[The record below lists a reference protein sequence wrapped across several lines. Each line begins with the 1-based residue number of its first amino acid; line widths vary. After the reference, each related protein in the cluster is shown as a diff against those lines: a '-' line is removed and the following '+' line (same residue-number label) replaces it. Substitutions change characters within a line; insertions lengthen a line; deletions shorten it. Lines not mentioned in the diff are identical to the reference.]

1 MLLLTFCEGIYINE
15 MEKQNS
21 FVVGIDMGS
30 VAIKAVLMD
39 GDGVVRRHVVEPVVG
54 SMEDALERLVKAT
67 FDGVTGAVAVGVTGG
82 GKDRFASFSAAHMET
97 DLLATARAVSHLHPE
112 ARGVIEVGGHQS
124 KWIRIGENQCLESFA
139 LNEEC
144 AAGSG
149 AFLEQQAGRLK
160 MDIETLSASAM
171 ESERAAS
178 IAGRC
183 AVFAKSDMIHL
194 QQKGTPMGEITFGLC
209 MALARNFRA
218 TLLRGSVLA
227 LPAVLVGGGALSQG
241 LRRAFREVFDLDD
254 EQLIDI
260 QEPRYLAAVGVAM
273 AAAKAGRRC
282 RVQDVL
288 TWLEEDGG
296 RGKRAGVLDL
306 RLLDPGG
313 VQRDEPVIAPVQEVS
328 AYLGVD
334 VGSVSTDF
342 CLLSPD
348 GEVLDGIYL
357 RTRGD
362 PVGVIREGL
371 GIVRERTR
379 GHLRVLG
386 VGTTGSGRHLAG
398 SLLASDVVK
407 NEITCQLIGARH
419 VLPEV
424 DTILEI
430 GGQDSKFVSVRNG
443 RISEFVMNKICA
455 AGTGSFLEEQGEALG
470 ISVFNEFETRAMAAD
485 APAALGSQCTVF
497 MDSEVV
503 AARQRGVPLNDILA
517 GLAISV
523 AKNYLDRVVA
533 GRTIGDHVV
542 FQGGVASNR
551 AVVAAFEAL
560 LGKKVAVHPFNRL
573 SGAIGAAVAARDEL
587 GGRTTTFRGLDAVE
601 TARVETF
608 ECRACSNLCQVSR
621 IRVEGQTSFFG
632 DVCERFSAREAETRG
647 AELPDLTHEVEERL
661 ESYAGGEAWLG
672 TAGIPR
678 ASMMYD
684 LFPFWATFLRTVG
697 FRVYL
702 PGPST
707 GAVLEASVEKL
718 TAETCLP
725 MKLIYGHVASL
736 LESAAPHVDFV
747 FLPAIQDIPDCQD
760 KVSYLCP
767 FEESA
772 GFMVGNFDASR
783 IVAPAIHLAG
793 SRDRIAKELEGA
805 LSHWAVPLND
815 IREALEVATK
825 AQQEYEDGL
834 LRRGADVLSG
844 NFKRAMVLLGKPYNI
859 TDPFENLNI
868 SAHIRR
874 LGFLAIPQQMI
885 PVERV
890 NLDEMGVTF
899 PWRYNRSQLQALFS
913 LLEDERLFPVL
924 ISNFGCGPDAFAHKY
939 MEKAGR
945 SRPMLFLE
953 FDEHRGEAGLI
964 TRLEAFIDEIGVH
977 ARKQEQTRVNFPK
990 DAETAGERYQGRRIL
1005 LPDFGA
1011 QVYAYQGALRSAGL
1025 DAVILPPP
1033 DAQTI
1038 LAGEE
1043 VSSGKECHPYVLLAG
1058 DLIKHLDN
1066 GTIGPGDVYF
1076 FPGTE
1081 IPCLMHQYAS
1091 SIRMELE
1098 RRGIKEIEILNP
1110 NSAAHVDV
1118 LGFSG
1123 LMRLGRGLL
1132 AMDLLSRLHC
1142 QMRPYVARPKDL
1154 DERFARASTLVA
1166 DFLAVDRLGDALSW
1180 LGKELD
1186 RFPTDR
1192 SRPRPLVGVA
1202 GDIYTRVHP
1211 FGNRGLF
1218 HRLED
1223 LGLEVWPAPYLTDNV
1238 FFGWG
1243 RDVDWG
1249 LDEGRYVEA
1258 AGSALMSL
1266 RGDWESLRVRYQLG
1280 RRVERFSEPGYK
1292 EVLELAKPYI
1302 DRNANETVL
1311 LNVAKMVDF
1320 ANRGAHGVI
1329 NAISSHC
1336 MLGTVSASIIDRI
1349 RDDHDQMPMLTLV
1362 FSATESATME
1372 TRLEAFAHQVH
1383 ERAQVQPEPVPK
1395 RPWAALFG
1403 KG

>member
-1 MLLLTFCEGIYINE
+1 MDQMKTLHTFTA
-15 MEKQNS
+15 
-21 FVVGIDMGS
+21 GIDMGS
-30 VAIKAVLMD
+30 VALKAVLLD
-39 GDGVVRRHVVEPVVG
+39 GEGRVCRRVVEPVMG
-54 SMEDALERLVKAT
+54 SMEVALDSLLRRL
-67 FDGVTGAVAVGVTGG
+67 FDRVSGDGAIGVTGG
-82 GKDRFASFSAAHMET
+82 GKARFSTFTAAHMET

-112 ARGVIEVGGHQS
+112 ARGVVEVGGHQS
-124 KWIRIGENQCLESFA
+124 KWIRLGPDERLESFA
-139 LNEEC
+139 VNEEC

-160 MDIETLSASAM
+160 MDIDALSGSAM
-171 ESERAAS
+171 DAERAAS

-218 TLLRGSVLA
+218 TLLRGSELA
-227 LPAVLVGGGALSQG
+227 IPAVLAGGGALSRG
-241 LRRAFREVFDLDD
+241 LRRAFREAFDLDE
-254 EQLIDI
+254 EQLIDTP
-260 QEPRYLAAVGVAM
+260 EPRHLAALGVAM
-273 AAAKAGRRC
+273 AAAKAAPRC
-282 RVQDVL
+282 SAADIL
-288 TWLEEDGG
+288 AWLEEDGG
-296 RGKRAGVLDL
+296 RGTPAGVLEL
-306 RLLDPGG
+306 RLYDPE
-313 VQRDEPVIAPVQEVS
+313 VSLQEEPVIAPTGEVA

-342 CLLSPD
+342 CLLSPE

-362 PVGVIREGL
+362 PVAVIREGL
-371 GIVRERTR
+371 GMIRERTR

-430 GGQDSKFVSVRNG
+430 GGQDSKYVSVRHG
-443 RISEFVMNKICA
+443 RIADFVMNKICA

-470 ISVFNEFETRAMAAD
+470 ISIFKEFETMALAAD

-523 AKNYLDRVVA
+523 SKNYLDRVVA
-533 GRTIGDHVV
+533 GRPIGDHVV

-560 LGKKVAVHPFNRL
+560 LGKKVAVHPYNRL
-573 SGAIGAAVAARDEL
+573 SGAIGAALAAQDDL
-587 GGRTTTFRGLDAVE
+587 DGRATTVRGLDAVD

-621 IRVEGQTSFFG
+621 IRVEGRTSFFG
-632 DVCERFSAREAETRG
+632 DVCERFSAREAGGR
-647 AELPDLTHEVEERL
+647 AASLPDLTREVEERL

-672 TAGIPR
+672 TVGIPR

-684 LFPFWATFLRTVG
+684 LFPFWGTLLRTLG
-697 FRVYL
+697 FRVHL
-702 PGPST
+702 AGPSNGT
-707 GAVLEASVEKL
+707 VLEAGVERL

-725 MKLIYGHVASL
+725 IKLIYGHVAAL
-736 LESAAPHVDFV
+736 LELEDPKVDFV
-747 FLPAIQDIPDCQD
+747 FLPAIQDLPDCED
-760 KVSYLCP
+760 KVSHLCP

-772 GFMVGNFDASR
+772 GYMVGSFDTAR
-783 IVAPAIHLAG
+783 IIAPAIHLAG
-793 SRDRIAKELEGA
+793 TPERIAKDLEGA
-805 LSHWAVPLND
+805 LARWEVSLDD
-815 IREALEVATK
+815 IQEALDSATR
-825 AQQEYEDGL
+825 AQREYEAGL
-834 LRRGADVLSG
+834 RRRGAEVLAG
-844 NFKRAMVLLGKPYNI
+844 DFERAMVLLGKPYNI
-859 TDPFENLNI
+859 TDPFENLNL

-885 PVERV
+885 PLEPVD
-890 NLDEMGVTF
+890 LDEIGVTF

-913 LLEDERLFPVL
+913 ILKDVRLFPVL
-924 ISNFGCGPDAFAHKY
+924 ISNFGCGPDAFSNKY
-939 MEKAGR
+939 MEEAGR

-977 ARKQEQTRVNFPK
+977 VREQDQTRPSFPK
-990 DAETAGERYQGRRIL
+990 DAETAGDRYKGRRIL
-1005 LPDFGA
+1005 IPDFGA
-1011 QVYAYQGALRSAGL
+1011 QAYAYQGALRSVGL
-1025 DAVILPPP
+1025 DAVILPSP
-1033 DAQTI
+1033 DEDTI
-1038 LAGEE
+1038 RAGEE

-1058 DLIKHLDN
+1058 DLIKHLDE
-1066 GTIGPGDVYF
+1066 GTIVPGDVYF

-1098 RRGIKEIEILNP
+1098 RRGVKDIEILNP
-1110 NSAAHVDV
+1110 KRSAHIDV
-1118 LGFSG
+1118 LGFAG

-1132 AMDLLSRLHC
+1132 GMDLITRLHS
-1142 QMRPYVARPKDL
+1142 QMRPYVERPMDL
-1154 DERFARASTLVA
+1154 DDRFAQASVLVA

-1186 RFPTDR
+1186 RFPVDR

-1202 GDIYTRVHP
+1202 GDIYTRIHP
-1211 FGNRGLF
+1211 FGNRDLF

-1223 LGLEVWPAPYLTDNV
+1223 LGLEVWPAPYLTDSAY
-1238 FFGWG
+1238 FSWG

-1249 LDEGRYVEA
+1249 IDAGRYLEA

-1266 RGDWESLRVRYQLG
+1266 RGDWEGLRVRYQFG
-1280 RRVERFSEPGYK
+1280 RRVERLSEPSYK
-1292 EVLELAKPYI
+1292 EVLELAKPYV

-1311 LNVAKMVDF
+1311 LNIAKMVDF
-1320 ANRGAHGVI
+1320 ASRGAHGVI

-1336 MLGTVSASIIDRI
+1336 MLGTVSASIMDRI
-1349 RDDHDQMPMLTLV
+1349 RDDHDQMPMLTLI

-1383 ERAQVQPEPVPK
+1383 DRAAAQVKEPP
-1395 RPWAALFG
+1395 RRAWSSLFG
-1403 KG
+1403 LD